1 MVIAYAVQ
9 SSWHAKVIE
18 IKPPLQTVSA
28 ESIGPHAE
36 VRPNPV
42 TGIKKREY
50 EIGNEYVPREP
61 DIPCLM
67 TNKQAIPDNEVSIQV
82 GFRIGEIFKTTC
94 ACPLIICD
102 ECRQRSRREC
112 NG

>member
-1 MVIAYAVQ
+1 MGRLLVLTYFHPVYTPMVIAYAVQ

-61 DIPCLM
+61 DIPCLIANSQPYH
-67 TNKQAIPDNEVSIQV
+67 TCPSSKIRVAHNFGLTH
-82 GFRIGEIFKTTC
+82 GF
-94 ACPLIICD
+94 
-102 ECRQRSRREC
+102 
-112 NG
+112 

>member
-1 MVIAYAVQ
+1 MPLNTLTGKIPASYKYYGQLHPVYTPMVIAYAVQ

-61 DIPCLM
+61 DIPCVYIPTASHVNHLL
-67 TNKQAIPDNEVSIQV
+67 AISKPE
-82 GFRIGEIFKTTC
+82 
-94 ACPLIICD
+94 
-102 ECRQRSRREC
+102 
-112 NG
+112 